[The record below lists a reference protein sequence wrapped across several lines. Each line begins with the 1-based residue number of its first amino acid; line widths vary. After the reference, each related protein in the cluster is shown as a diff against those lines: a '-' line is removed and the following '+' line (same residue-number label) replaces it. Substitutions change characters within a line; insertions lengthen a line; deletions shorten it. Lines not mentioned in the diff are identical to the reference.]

1 MGEIIQTL
9 GLNATIVAQIFNLI
23 VIIIFLVMPVVII
36 LGIFRYFRSL
46 DTRVR
51 KLEEILIDR
60 SQRNE
65 KRN

>member
-51 KLEEILIDR
+51 KLEEILIER